1 MWVNGKKATKSQKNK
16 SKTINTREK
25 NLTSLVRNG
34 NYNERLFF
42 FFAFQNDILKDT
54 TQHQQ
59 GRDKGI
65 SWCSFSGKQVRK
77 KPPRDFPGSPVVK
90 NLPAKQGTWVRSL
103 VWEDPTC
110 RGAAMPVH
118 HNYWAWALE
127 PGSCSSWAHSPR
139 LLSGLA
145 LEPLLCN
152 KRRYCNEK
160 PSHHN

>member
-1 MWVNGKKATKSQKNK
+1 MGKKKATKSQKNK
-16 SKTINTREK
+16 SNTIQGEK
-25 NLTSLVRNG
+25 FNFISKKCKLEWDTIFF
-34 NYNERLFF
+34 FF

-65 SWCSFSGKQVRK
+65 SWCNFSGKQVRK
-77 KPPRDFPGSPVVK
+77 KSPRDFPGSPVVK

-103 VWEDPTC
+103 VWGDPTC
-110 RGAAMPVH
+110 RGAAKPAH
-118 HNYWAWALE
+118 HSYWAWALE

-152 KRRYCNEK
+152 KSRYCNEK